1 MTEKPRRLGRGLG
14 ALISGAESAPPA
26 TETPVAAPDSP
37 LKEIPVN
44 QVHPNPL
51 QPRKDFKPEELAEL
65 EASLKTAGLLQ
76 PISVRQRPDGQYELI
91 AGERRL
97 RAATR
102 LGWTTIPALV
112 KPLDNRDML
121 VLALVENLQRADLN
135 PLDEAAGYQ
144 RLIGEFAFTQQQVA
158 DSVGKDRST
167 VTNLLRILSLPEGVQ
182 RLVRDGHISLGH
194 ARALLAI
201 SDERIM
207 LATARKT
214 VEEQLSV
221 RDVERIAQAQR
232 QTQKA
237 PAVSRDSN
245 PSTKRS
251 RSDDAELRRMSDLLR
266 KRLQTDVKLHAE
278 AEGASLRGS
287 INIQFYNHDDLER
300 LIELILGKSL
310 DHA

>member
-144 RLIGEFAFTQQQVA
+144 RLIGDFAFTQQQVA

>member
-44 QVHPNPL
+44 KVHPNPL